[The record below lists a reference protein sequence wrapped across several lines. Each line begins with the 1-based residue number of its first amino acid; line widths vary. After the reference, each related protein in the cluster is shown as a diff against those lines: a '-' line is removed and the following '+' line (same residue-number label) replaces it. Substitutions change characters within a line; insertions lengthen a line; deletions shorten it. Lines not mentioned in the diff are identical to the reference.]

1 MGKQIPKT
9 TALNDT
15 FLTNRVSSFGRTY
28 STTRS
33 LKTGLYTN
41 QITIDLNK
49 SYSSFFKLIFMA
61 LFLVMFTQVVASS
74 GQGLSFRYFLEV
86 LTEAPQIPLG
96 WIYTVK
102 SALYV
107 SGDWGI
113 FDFFRTLFNS
123 FASMF
128 VGLLYFMTGVAQVFS
143 YAVYFI
149 TIIFGMQ
156 Y

>member
-15 FLTNRVSSFGRTY
+15 FVTTRVSSFGRTY

-41 QITIDLNK
+41 QITIDRQK
-49 SYSSFFKLIFMA
+49 EASSFFKVIFMA
-61 LFLVMFTQVVASS
+61 LFLVMFIQIVASS

-86 LTEAPQIPLG
+86 LTGAPNIPLG
-96 WIYTVK
+96 WLYNVK
-102 SALYV
+102 NAMYLG
-107 SGDWGI
+107 GDWGI
-113 FDFFRTLFNS
+113 FDFIRAFINS
-123 FASMF
+123 LSGII
-128 VGLLYFMTGVAQVFS
+128 VGSLYILTGVAQVFS
-143 YAVYFI
+143 YAVYFV